1 MSGEGSRPCSARPPA
16 CAPAKPEALRGTRVR
31 PLCEEVLRSRYGGVE
46 TMRAV
51 VDRLQGPAPQPPG
64 RVALGG
70 RLRLGTG
77 PARRGAPVPDVA
89 QPLAGICGP
98 EGDQLQTPD
107 VTGESNLHMMGGWVD
122 LNPPAPSPSPQAM
135 SFFFFSSP
143 HCMHCF
149 ASLGFHALP

>member
-1 MSGEGSRPCSARPPA
+1 
-16 CAPAKPEALRGTRVR
+16 
-31 PLCEEVLRSRYGGVE
+31 
-46 TMRAV
+46 MRAV

-98 EGDQLQTPD
+98 EGDQFQTPD
-107 VTGESNLHMMGGWVD
+107 VTGESNQHMMGGFK
-122 LNPPAPSPSPQAM
+122 PPPGYV
-135 SFFFFSSP
+135 F
-143 HCMHCF
+143 HCMHCTALLPWGSMHYLDCF
-149 ASLGFHALP
+149 GEHLIPGFLTDFEPETFLLQQAQLQRHYQCNAAHVKVYSGLHR